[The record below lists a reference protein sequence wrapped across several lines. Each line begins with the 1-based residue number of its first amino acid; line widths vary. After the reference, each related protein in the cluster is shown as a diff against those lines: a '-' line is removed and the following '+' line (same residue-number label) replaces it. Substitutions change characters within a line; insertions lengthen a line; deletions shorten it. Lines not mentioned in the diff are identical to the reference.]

1 MTQYLDRF
9 IPSRTSINFD
19 GFRVGRSTNDLYDV
33 QLDDEDDALHRIFLN
48 TARKANY
55 LVNYKK
61 RNGEIAYTNTGRT
74 VCDCLKWN
82 RTGSRIAVSR
92 TKSGISIIDGA
103 TLKIHETV
111 TCPCR
116 TCKVTAFE
124 WTKNNNIIAGCSTGS
139 ISVIGVTEIK
149 YACRIVNDPI
159 IDLQLSCDET
169 YLMVGTKNNDLHI
182 FQWPIELNGVPKS
195 AFLFHS
201 HKFRKCAAWHPW
213 KNSILV
219 IGYIPDNKISVWN
232 INSRKCIDYSTVEP
246 LFKKA
251 SDCILDYLTFCPMS
265 GELVVSFY
273 YENSDSDEDNGCNF
287 LTVFS
292 DLHTRVDEIRY
303 HVGRV
308 PYALWNQ
315 HGTKLATLSTDEN
328 LVIWDF
334 FGKESKA
341 RIHAI
346 KKAAKFPGIFDS
358 RFQFGS
364 FLR

>member
-61 RNGEIAYTNTGRT
+61 RISDVLNIKHSNMIISNKKRSARYIPKTSPWPVKARKQPLLHQPHAALDMPNINQVETHMYRHVIDWGRKGQIATIFFGEVHLWSSRNGEIAYTNTGRT

-103 TLKIHETV
+103 TL
-111 TCPCR
+111 
-116 TCKVTAFE
+116 
-124 WTKNNNIIAGCSTGS
+124 
-139 ISVIGVTEIK
+139 
-149 YACRIVNDPI
+149 
-159 IDLQLSCDET
+159 
-169 YLMVGTKNNDLHI
+169 
-182 FQWPIELNGVPKS
+182 
-195 AFLFHS
+195 
-201 HKFRKCAAWHPW
+201 KCAAWHPW